1 MKVSCTKKIKTP
13 WRFFMVIQYLTL
25 YKNCWAR
32 SASVIFPASSQL
44 RDSFSTYNHKVLFL
58 NSSRSCIILC
68 DQFVM
73 FGSGSVSHSVV
84 SDSATPWTVAPQAP
98 LSVEFSRKE
107 YWSGLPFLSPEDLP
121 DPGLNLSVLHCS
133 QILDHLSHQGNL
145 VMLRFPN
152 CSNRK
157 K

>member
-32 SASVIFPASSQL
+32 FASVIFPASSQL

-68 DQFVM
+68 DQFVCVEVEVLVTQLCPTLCNPM
-73 FGSGSVSHSVV
+73 DCSSPGSSVRGILQERILKWITIS
-84 SDSATPWTVAPQAP
+84 
-98 LSVEFSRKE
+98 FSRGSSRSRVE
-107 YWSGLPFLSPEDLP
+107 LECPALQP
-121 DPGLNLSVLHCS
+121 DS
-133 QILDHLSHQGNL
+133 
-145 VMLRFPN
+145 
-152 CSNRK
+152 
-157 K
+157 